1 MPSYRIE
8 FKRAARKAL
17 VMIQATHAERIR
29 DSIDALAADP
39 FPVGYRKLVGAEAK
53 YRIRVGDYPVIYG
66 VEKPRTRDSRNP
78 HRSSQRD
85 LPLT

>member
-17 VMIQATHAERIR
+17 AMIHATHVERIR

-53 YRIRVGDYPVIYG
+53 YRIRVGDYRVIYG
-66 VEKPRTRDSRNP
+66 VENQELVILVIRIG
-78 HRSSQRD
+78 HRKEIYR
-85 LPLT
+85 

>member
-8 FKRAARKAL
+8 FKRPARKAL
-17 VMIQATHAERIR
+17 ATIQATHAERIR

-53 YRIRVGDYPVIYG
+53 YRIRVGDYRVIYG
-66 VEKPRTRDSRNP
+66 VENQELVILVIRIG
-78 HRSSQRD
+78 HRKEIYR
-85 LPLT
+85 

>member
-17 VMIQATHAERIR
+17 AMIHATHAERIR

-39 FPVGYRKLVGAEAK
+39 FPVGYRKLVGAETK
-53 YRIRVGDYPVIYG
+53 YRIRVCDYRVIYG
-66 VEKPRTRDSRNP
+66 VENQELVILVIRIG
-78 HRSSQRD
+78 HRKEIYR
-85 LPLT
+85 

>member
-17 VMIQATHAERIR
+17 ATIQATHAERIR

-39 FPVGYRKLVGAEAK
+39 FPVGYRKLIGAEAK
-53 YRIRVGDYPVIYG
+53 YRIRVGDYRVIYG
-66 VEKPRTRDSRNP
+66 VENQGLVILVIRIG
-78 HRSSQRD
+78 HRKDIYS
-85 LPLT
+85 